1 MASCR
6 LVPHNTW
13 LKLVGYS
20 SCGEQWISEYKVAL
34 RFQSYRGRDPPI
46 PSPRPTIL
54 SLPTSSL
61 LRSLIP
67 LCSATSDVSSTSRP
81 MLNLVHS
88 SKLFKRFV
96 LRIYIYIYTRT
107 LLNYRIVASFFFPFF
122 FFRFFF
128 YRVEFR
134 VVVIVEHARH
144 RCWRQIKR

>member
-34 RFQSYRGRDPPI
+34 RFQSCRGRDPPI

-67 LCSATSDVSSTSRP
+67 LCSATSDVSSTSPTDVKSYTVVSCLR
-81 MLNLVHS
+81 HS
-88 SKLFKRFV
+88 SCE
-96 LRIYIYIYTRT
+96 YIYIY
-107 LLNYRIVASFFFPFF
+107 YIYAHIVELSVSLQVFFSFFLFF
-122 FFRFFF
+122 LSSRIS
-128 YRVEFR
+128 RR
-134 VVVIVEHARH
+134 CNRGARETSLLTAN
-144 RCWRQIKR
+144 